1 MSDGP
6 IDDGFSY
13 SFYFT
18 QPYNNYLHEIEN
30 DNQMLQW
37 ELIDLVIECMDG
49 KYTEAEE
56 LLKPII
62 ESVNKK

>member
-1 MSDGP
+1 
-6 IDDGFSY
+6 
-13 SFYFT
+13 
-18 QPYNNYLHEIEN
+18 
-30 DNQMLQW
+30 MLQW